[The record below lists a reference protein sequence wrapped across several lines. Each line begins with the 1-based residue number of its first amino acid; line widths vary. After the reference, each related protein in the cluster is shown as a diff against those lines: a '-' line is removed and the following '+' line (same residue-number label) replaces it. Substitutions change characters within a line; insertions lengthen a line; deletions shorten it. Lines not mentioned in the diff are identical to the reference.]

1 MLRQALLLLHLLAA
15 MAWMG
20 GMFFAYFCLRPS
32 AAEVL
37 EPPKRLPLWLATL
50 GRFLRYMSIAVL
62 LILLAQLLLGL
73 GTIFVSLNHLD
84 GEEMVA
90 LMNWAQHI
98 VTFRMAG
105 AADYI
110 ADAHWIFRAHVFLG
124 LTLFLIAP
132 FTRLVHILSAP
143 VRYVWRPYQV
153 VRSRAPRR

>member
-62 LILLAQLLLGL
+62 LILASGL
-73 GTIFVSLNHLD
+73 GMLLPAGFQAAPAGWHVMFALGVVMAGVYAYIHLVLLPRLRAHCAASTWPAAAQVLNAIRKL
-84 GEEMVA
+84 VA
-90 LMNWAQHI
+90 LNLAFGVI
-98 VTFRMAG
+98 VVV
-105 AADYI
+105 AA
-110 ADAHWIFRAHVFLG
+110 V
-124 LTLFLIAP
+124 
-132 FTRLVHILSAP
+132 SA
-143 VRYVWRPYQV
+143 R
-153 VRSRAPRR
+153 

>member
-62 LILLAQLLLGL
+62 LILASGLGMLLPVGFQAAPAGWHLMFTLGL
-73 GTIFVSLNHLD
+73 V
-84 GEEMVA
+84 
-90 LMNWAQHI
+90 
-98 VTFRMAG
+98 MAG
-105 AADYI
+105 VYASEDI
-110 ADAHWIFRAHVFLG
+110 I
-124 LTLFLIAP
+124 I
-132 FTRLVHILSAP
+132 
-143 VRYVWRPYQV
+143 
-153 VRSRAPRR
+153 

>member
-62 LILLAQLLLGL
+62 LILASGLGMLLPTGFQAAPAGWHLMFALGL
-73 GTIFVSLNHLD
+73 VMAGVYAYIHLALLPRLRAHCAASTWPAAAQVLNAIRKL
-84 GEEMVA
+84 VA
-90 LMNWAQHI
+90 LNLALGVI
-98 VTFRMAG
+98 VVV
-105 AADYI
+105 AA
-110 ADAHWIFRAHVFLG
+110 V
-124 LTLFLIAP
+124 
-132 FTRLVHILSAP
+132 SA
-143 VRYVWRPYQV
+143 R
-153 VRSRAPRR
+153 